1 MQAAVTDTHGMI
13 WYLANSARLG
23 ANASRLFD
31 ACDQGQITLFIPSIC
46 LVEMIFLQEKGR
58 IPLELK
64 KRFDVELQNGRSG
77 FVVMPLTEEIAN
89 AVARI
94 SREAVPEMPDRI
106 IAATALH
113 LNVPLISYDLAL
125 QKAGLP
131 IIW

>member
-1 MQAAVTDTHGMI
+1 MQDAVTDTHGLI

-23 ANASRLFD
+23 VNASQLFD
-31 ACDQGQITLFIPSIC
+31 ACDQGQINLFILSIC
-46 LVEMIFLQEKGR
+46 LVEMIYLQEKGR

-94 SREAVPEMPDRI
+94 PREAVPEMPDRI

-113 LNVPLISYDLAL
+113 LKIPLISYDLAL

>member
-1 MQAAVTDTHGMI
+1 MPVS
-13 WYLANSARLG
+13 YLMPV
-23 ANASRLFD
+23 
-31 ACDQGQITLFIPSIC
+31 IPSIC
-46 LVEMIFLQEKGR
+46 LVEMIYLQEKGR

-94 SREAVPEMPDRI
+94 PREAVPEMPDRI

-113 LNVPLISYDLAL
+113 LKIPLISYDLAL